1 MDISF
6 MNVQRCWLVGSL
18 AVLGLLLGS
27 CWLAGSSE
35 EVPVL
40 KDTPAQEPDNRAAV
54 TDVKGLAQAHKAG
67 VLRNPFSL
75 RHETEQEA
83 AAVSQIAETSGS
95 KADFLPVQTGAKVT
109 AAAKPVSPAPAEEIV
124 FCGIAQGNGEQLALL
139 QVGGTAA
146 ALALGESLN
155 GWQVIAIDDAGV
167 TVSRGGQV
175 RKLGIDATAFMQ
187 EGAQE
192 K

>member
-1 MDISF
+1 
-6 MNVQRCWLVGSL
+6 MNAQRCWWVGSL
-18 AVLGLLLGS
+18 TVLGLLLGS

-40 KDTPAQEPDNRAAV
+40 KDAPAQEPDNRASV
-54 TDVKGLAQAHKAG
+54 TDVKGLAQAHKVG

-75 RHETEQEA
+75 QHETEQEA
-83 AAVSQIAETSGS
+83 AAASQIAETSGS

-109 AAAKPVSPAPAEEIV
+109 AAAEKPVSPVPAEEIV